1 MEGWIKICR
10 GINQHWLWDDA
21 EYLKRWID
29 LLLLAAW
36 EPKKKLVQGQ
46 LVEIGRG
53 QAIVSVRSLQ
63 DRWAKKTKKGKIVS
77 RPSKTSVSNFL
88 NLLREDEM
96 ILLENR
102 GHQITM
108 LTICNYERYQD
119 RGNGNGDTNGDT
131 NGDKIKNIRS
141 KEVKKEDNNKLL
153 SKKES
158 LASMMSSSKNTEYI
172 AFGGWLIRNA
182 PNCLQGC
189 YPIKPLTE
197 EQYTILRDDKGKYAL
212 GKQELCDY
220 ILSIENNVTYLKKY
234 KSMYLT
240 ITNWAKRDGK
250 LKSG

>member
-1 MEGWIKICR
+1 MEGWIKLYRKIV
-10 GINQHWLWDDA
+10 DDELYFSERFDKTHA
-21 EYLKRWID
+21 WID
-29 LLLLAAW
+29 LLVLA
-36 EPKKKLVQGQ
+36 EKGSRSFVKRGIV
-46 LVEIGRG
+46 VEVGPGDVAISLRDLAGRW
-53 QAIVSVRSLQ
+53 QWSVNTVRS
-63 DRWAKKTKKGKIVS
+63 
-77 RPSKTSVSNFL
+77 FL
-88 NLLREDEM
+88 D
-96 ILLENR
+96 LLELIHRIEIRKSNIINVITILNWSKYQSVDTQTDTQVDT
-102 GHQITM
+102 QI
-108 LTICNYERYQD
+108 
-119 RGNGNGDTNGDT
+119 DTQTDT
-131 NGDKIKNIRS
+131 HLENIRS
-141 KEVKKEDNNKLL
+141 KEIKKEDNNKLL

-240 ITNWAKRDGK
+240 IANWSKRDGK
-250 LKSG
+250 LKSN